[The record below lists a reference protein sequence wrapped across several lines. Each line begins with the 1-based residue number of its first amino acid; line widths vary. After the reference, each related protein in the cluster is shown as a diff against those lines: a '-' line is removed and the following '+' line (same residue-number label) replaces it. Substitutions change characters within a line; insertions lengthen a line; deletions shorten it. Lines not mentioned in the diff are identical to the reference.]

1 MPGYESDALLPGW
14 HLPRVLPSSR
24 GRSRYSRPVDLLPVW
39 WGGRPQTPL
48 PGGGSPPLA
57 LTFDMETRE
66 DTVQFRRR
74 TSVSGITGRPV
85 ANRPPP
91 RKTVVILVWGAIS
104 ESPTGS
110 LRKFIVPGQGLPLG
124 ISPGTAPAP
133 SGGGGGAPRAG
144 RGGGYEEGSTSS
156 VACGEGASPL
166 AGPHPPGRCPPRSTA
181 RVRGDTP
188 RSPEP
193 TWGFNRA

>member
-1 MPGYESDALLPGW
+1 MTPPPGFTIMPEEIPVPHAAGVD
-14 HLPRVLPSSR
+14 
-24 GRSRYSRPVDLLPVW
+24 PVDPFPVW
-39 WGGRPQTPL
+39 RGGRPQTPL

-57 LTFDMETRE
+57 LTFDMETCE

-156 VACGEGASPL
+156 VACGEGARPL
-166 AGPHPPGRCPPRSTA
+166 PCPHPPGAMPTTVHCPGEGGILRVHQNRHGGSTGLEPR
-181 RVRGDTP
+181 R
-188 RSPEP
+188 
-193 TWGFNRA
+193 

>member
-1 MPGYESDALLPGW
+1 M
-14 HLPRVLPSSR
+14 
-24 GRSRYSRPVDLLPVW
+24 
-39 WGGRPQTPL
+39 
-48 PGGGSPPLA
+48 A
-57 LTFDMETRE
+57 LTFDMETCE

-133 SGGGGGAPRAG
+133 SGAGEERREPGGVGATRRDLRVPPPVG
-144 RGGGYEEGSTSS
+144 RG
-156 VACGEGASPL
+156 L
-166 AGPHPPGRCPPRSTA
+166 AP
-181 RVRGDTP
+181 
-188 RSPEP
+188 
-193 TWGFNRA
+193 

>member
-1 MPGYESDALLPGW
+1 MTPPPGFTIMPGEIPVHPACRPPPCLA
-14 HLPRVLPSSR
+14 
-24 GRSRYSRPVDLLPVW
+24 GRSSPNASA
-39 WGGRPQTPL
+39 GR
-48 PGGGSPPLA
+48 GSPPLA
-57 LTFDMETRE
+57 LTFDMETCE

-144 RGGGYEEGSTSS
+144 RGGATRRDLRVPSPAGR
-156 VACGEGASPL
+156 GEPPPL
-166 AGPHPPGRCPPRSTA
+166 PPQDDSHHGPLPG
-181 RVRGDTP
+181 
-188 RSPEP
+188 E
-193 TWGFNRA
+193 

>member
-1 MPGYESDALLPGW
+1 MTPPPGFTIMPGEIPVHPACRPPPCLA
-14 HLPRVLPSSR
+14 
-24 GRSRYSRPVDLLPVW
+24 GRSSPNASAGRGLAPIGVNVRYGD
-39 WGGRPQTPL
+39 
-48 PGGGSPPLA
+48 
-57 LTFDMETRE
+57 FE

-156 VACGEGASPL
+156 VACGEGARPL
-166 AGPHPPGRCPPRSTA
+166 PCPHPPGAMPTTVHCPGEGGILRVHQNRHGGSTGLEPR
-181 RVRGDTP
+181 R
-188 RSPEP
+188 
-193 TWGFNRA
+193 